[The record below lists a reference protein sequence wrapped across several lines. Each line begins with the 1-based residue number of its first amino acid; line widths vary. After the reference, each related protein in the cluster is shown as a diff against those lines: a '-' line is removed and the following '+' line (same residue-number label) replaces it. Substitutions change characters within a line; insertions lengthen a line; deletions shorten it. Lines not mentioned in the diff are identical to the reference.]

1 MSTALKLV
9 TAPTIQPVTLAEAR
23 MQLKDPPAVEDF
35 LIESAIRAAC
45 EHAEAYTGRRFVT
58 QTWDYFLDCF
68 PNEWANQYGRS
79 RGEFALPHP
88 PLVSVTSVKY
98 FDEAGVEQTLAT
110 SEYQVDASSDPGRI
124 APAYGKSWPSARAQL
139 NAVTVRF
146 VCGYGG
152 LASVPFSI
160 KAAILLIVGHLFE
173 HREENQDFQ
182 VHEMPLGSERL
193 LFPLRVMRF

>member
-1 MSTALKLV
+1 MALKLI
-9 TAPTIQPVTLAEAR
+9 TSPAIEPVTLEEAR
-23 MQLKDPPAVEDF
+23 VHCKATSAAEDF
-35 LIESAIRAAC
+35 LLELAIRAAR
-45 EHAEAYTGRRFVT
+45 EHAENFTGRRFVT

-79 RGEFALPHP
+79 RGEFALPYP
-88 PLVSVTSVKY
+88 PLVSVTSIKY

>member
-9 TAPTIQPVTLAEAR
+9 TAPIIEPVTLEEAR
-23 MQLKDPPAVEDF
+23 VHCKVTSTAEDF
-35 LIESAIRAAC
+35 LLELAIRAAR

-58 QTWDYFLDCF
+58 QTWDYFLDCL
-68 PNEWANQYGRS
+68 PIGEIELPYG
-79 RGEFALPHP
+79 